1 VLFARRSRHRRPDA
15 PPAAPERVLLRF
27 ADAPGDAP
35 GDPGDGEEDAPHED
49 LSAVAVTGDAV
60 WLAGDEG
67 TSLERLVRDAD
78 GSFGARTRFPLSD
91 LLDLPGDADEEV
103 DVEGIDLA
111 DGWLWVVG
119 SHASAR
125 RKADPSDT
133 DVRAQLERLATVRA
147 GGNRHLLARIP
158 VVRGADGHPA
168 LARAV
173 PGEDGGASRCAA
185 RLRGGRRRS
194 ALTRALR
201 RDEHLGP
208 SLAMPSKENGLDVE
222 GLAAVGPRLL
232 LGLRGPVLRGLAVIL
247 EVEPRPGKRRP
258 ERLTLARIGP
268 GGRRYRKH
276 FLDLCGLG
284 VRDLCVD
291 GDDVLILAGPTMT
304 LDGRCAVFRWR
315 GAAAAAAAA
324 RGGPVR
330 AEGDRKARGD
340 DAPADDTLAGDDVLE
355 VALELPY
362 GVGTEEGLEHP
373 EGIAFVP
380 DRTGRRALLVVHDSP
395 ADHRRRGPHAIEA
408 DLYRLA

>member
-1 VLFARRSRHRRPDA
+1 MLFARRSRHRRPDA

-27 ADAPGDAP
+27 ADAPGDA
-35 GDPGDGEEDAPHED
+35 GDGQEDAPHED

-133 DVRAQLERLATVRA
+133 DVRAQLERLATVRG

-222 GLAAVGPRLL
+222 GLAAVGPRLF
-232 LGLRGPVLRGLAVIL
+232 LGLRGPVLRGMAVIL

-291 GDDVLILAGPTMT
+291 GDDLLILAGPTMT

-315 GAAAAAAAA
+315 GAAAAARAADA
-324 RGGPVR
+324 R
-330 AEGDRKARGD
+330 
-340 DAPADDTLAGDDVLE
+340 ADDTLAGDDVLE

-362 GVGTEEGLEHP
+362 GVGTHEDLEHP
-373 EGIAFVP
+373 EGIAFVT
-380 DRTGRRALLVVHDSP
+380 DGEGHRALLVVHDSP
-395 ADHRRRGPHAIEA
+395 SEHRQRGEHALEA
-408 DLYRLA
+408 DLYRLHQLR